1 MRRFLLL
8 PLLSLLALAFV
19 PAPGLRGQTAPAASA
34 AEPPAPIR
42 LARLTRAMPFDV
54 EGEGGRSFA
63 AEKGSM
69 VAVRAPWLYLVDGTH
84 RAAHSGFSD
93 LDVEFLSPAEVEKRM
108 AKIVQRMDVLSVLHL
123 ARDPDAPADYVATVW
138 NGRQLYDQSGDPIY
152 SFLGEWL
159 LRPGRTF
166 YLYNE
171 GRRVGSA
178 KIASWEPS
186 LTGVGLGTFRLQ
198 PEALEFHQGQ
208 RLLVSFRKLDTLPI
222 ADTPKV
228 TELMKDTKQLAATG
242 EGFFDYEFFAS
253 ADLDNDGG
261 YELLVRR
268 FGANSVRFSIFERS
282 AKGWAEIYRGGGR

>member
-1 MRRFLLL
+1 MRRFSLL
-8 PLLSLLALAFV
+8 PLFFSLVPAFALASGLGAQSAQTT
-19 PAPGLRGQTAPAASA
+19 PAGDSPAAVH
-34 AEPPAPIR
+34 
-42 LARLTRAMPFDV
+42 LARLTHDLPFDI
-54 EGEGGRSFA
+54 EGESGRSFV
-63 AEKGSM
+63 AEKGEM
-69 VAVRAPWLYLVDGTH
+69 VAVRAPWLYLVDGMH

-93 LDVEFLSPAEVEKRM
+93 SDVEFLSQDEVEKRM
-108 AKIVQRMDVLSVLHL
+108 SKVVRRLDVLSVLHL

-138 NGRQLYDQSGDPIY
+138 NGRQLQDQSADPIY

-159 LRPGRTF
+159 LRPGRMVF
-166 YLYNE
+166 LYNE
-171 GRRVGSA
+171 GRQVGSA

-186 LTGVGLGTFRLQ
+186 ATGLGLGTFRLA
-198 PEALEFHQGQ
+198 PEDLEFHQGQ

-228 TELMKDTKQLAATG
+228 TELMKDTNLLGTTG
-242 EGFFDYEFFAS
+242 EGFFDSEFFAS

-268 FGANSVRFSIFERS
+268 FATSSIRFSIFERG